1 MSFGL
6 TALMEA
12 VNKTEKCQAESD
24 ALLEAT
30 EDIIDD
36 DVKAMVTGDDS
47 YDDVD
52 IDRMGLGTDEADE
65 EKYKKLLDMI
75 PEDDEDT
82 EEDIDD
88 LCESVLPVE

>member
-1 MSFGL
+1 
-6 TALMEA
+6 
-12 VNKTEKCQAESD
+12 
-24 ALLEAT
+24 
-30 EDIIDD
+30 
-36 DVKAMVTGDDS
+36 MVTGDDS
-47 YDDVD
+47 FDDVD

-88 LCESVLPVE
+88 LCESVLPVD